1 MFCIFSVRGLCSWW
15 TVRLCSKC
23 RKGIYDTIYFV
34 KILSGILAIIFALF
48 ILRREDKNRKVINT
62 EEAS

>member
-1 MFCIFSVRGLCSWW
+1 MSGAYVLGGQLGYVASVEKEYMILY
-15 TVRLCSKC
+15 
-23 RKGIYDTIYFV
+23 IFV